1 MGGINLAQGER
12 SLDRIV
18 QAIRQIM
25 QGRDNASGTVT
36 LIANAASTTVSA
48 PNCAAESKVF
58 LESTTAHAAAERAA
72 GTLHISAVAN
82 GSFTI
87 THVNNAQIDRT
98 FFWTTRG

>member
-1 MGGINLAQGER
+1 MSGINLAQGER

-36 LIANAASTTVSA
+36 LTANAATTTVQA
-48 PNCAAESKVF
+48 PNCASGSSVF
-58 LESTTAHAAAERAA
+58 LTPKTANAAAEYGG
-72 GTLHISAVAN
+72 GTIYVSSVLN

-87 THVNNAQIDRT
+87 THANTAATDKT